1 MSSNRW
7 LQIAAIVIPVG
18 VLTTTLGARSI
29 SNTVELA
36 NRSVQSEIPESA
48 ELFAVGAMLVG
59 LASSA
64 QRVARHRLGTE

>member
-1 MSSNRW
+1 MSSKRW

-29 SNTVELA
+29 GSTTEFTH
-36 NRSVQSEIPESA
+36 RSVLVDIPESA

-64 QRVARHRLGTE
+64 QRVVRRRLGTE